1 MCILTFVLCTQQHL
15 EQSAGHWLV
24 FQECVTI
31 ATQSETE
38 SEGEERVRRGRVGR
52 RGERERSRGDERDVV
67 LWVLG
72 PEGRVERGETEREK
86 RETSAA
92 GKGLQKAVWG
102 RGARIE
108 GEKCALWSAAR
119 HVDGERETGEGVR
132 VQRENLWER
141 CPRGEE

>member
-1 MCILTFVLCTQQHL
+1 M
-15 EQSAGHWLV
+15 W
-24 FQECVTI
+24 
-31 ATQSETE
+31 
-38 SEGEERVRRGRVGR
+38 RGRVGR

-108 GEKCALWSAAR
+108 GEKCAPWSAAR

-141 CPRGEE
+141 CPRGEEQMIRDAVREEDIERRGGEELLLILSTWLLL